1 MNCGEKHF
9 TKHAKSGMRYVDQSG
24 KKRIEIV
31 PQNLNVEMVPVLH
44 SEPIRQTDS
53 DHEFEA
59 ASGDEGE
66 VLCDKQQPMREW

>member
-1 MNCGEKHF
+1 M
-9 TKHAKSGMRYVDQSG
+9 
-24 KKRIEIV
+24 KRIEIV